1 MMRIGW
7 SSGKKKVDIGRLID
21 CFGLWEFRHC
31 WNSVKNSVIA
41 GIPSL
46 RGSKAGGAISLKI
59 PSLRNS
65 VIARSE

>member
-7 SSGKKKVDIGRLID
+7 NSAKKKVDIGRLID

-41 GIPSL
+41 GIF
-46 RGSKAGGAISLKI
+46 
-59 PSLRNS
+59 
-65 VIARSE
+65 VIARL

>member
-7 SSGKKKVDIGRLID
+7 NSAKKKVDIGRLID
-21 CFGLWEFRHC
+21 WLVG
-31 WNSVKNSVIA
+31 
-41 GIPSL
+41 
-46 RGSKAGGAISLKI
+46 I

>member
-7 SSGKKKVDIGRLID
+7 SSEKKKVDIGRLID

-31 WNSVKNSVIA
+31 WNSVKNSAIA

-46 RGSKAGGAISLKI
+46 RGSKAKGAISFKA
-59 PSLRNS
+59 NK
-65 VIARSE
+65 A